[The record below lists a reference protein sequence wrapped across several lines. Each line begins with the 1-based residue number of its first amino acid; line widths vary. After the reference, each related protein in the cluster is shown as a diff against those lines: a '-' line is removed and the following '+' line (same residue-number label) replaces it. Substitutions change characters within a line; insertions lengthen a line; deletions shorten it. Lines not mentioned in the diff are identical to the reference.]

1 MNSLDVSE
9 LQKYQITRNNL
20 KYEYYQKVL
29 MKCHHKIKVSA
40 SNFETQCFIP
50 IPEFIL
56 GIPKYSQKECIQ
68 YVMNKLI
75 KDGLKVLFI
84 NPNIIYIN
92 WDIQYVKPPPPRKEI
107 TDKKDTNLL
116 LKDIKDNNLLLM
128 NNKPK
133 KIEFKPTSDILTNK
147 PNNSIY
153 DPKLMDLLKNKTNNI
168 L

>member
-1 MNSLDVSE
+1 MNSLDIDE
-9 LQKYQITRNNL
+9 LQKYQINRNNL
-20 KYEYYQKVL
+20 KYDYYQKIL

-40 SNFETQCFIP
+40 SNFEIQCFIP
-50 IPEFIL
+50 IPDFML

-92 WDIQYVKPPPPRKEI
+92 WDIQYVKPISKKKEI
-107 TDKKDTNLL
+107 IDTNLLLKDTNLL
-116 LKDIKDNNLLLM
+116 LK

-133 KIEFKPTSDILTNK
+133 QIEFKPTTEILNNK
-147 PNNSIY
+147 TCNSIY
-153 DPKLMDLLKNKTNNI
+153 DSKLMDLLKNKTNNI
-168 L
+168 

>member
-1 MNSLDVSE
+1 MSNTLDLSD
-9 LQKYQITRNNL
+9 LQKYQISRENL
-20 KYEYYQKVL
+20 KYDYYQKVL
-29 MKCHHKIKVSA
+29 SKCHHKIKVSA

-92 WDIQYVKPPPPRKEI
+92 WDINYAKPIPKIENNNSS
-107 TDKKDTNLL
+107 K
-116 LKDIKDNNLLLM
+116 LKNNFNNLLI
-128 NNKPK
+128 KTEPTK
-133 KIEFKPTSDILTNK
+133 KIEYKPTSEILSNV
-147 PNNSIY
+147 NNSIY
-153 DPKLMDLLKNKTNNI
+153 DKKLLDLLKNKTNNI
-168 L
+168 IN